1 EERILDAVRIDGAA
15 EIERGGVTGGGGGE
29 IAAGR
34 GHVAEIDQGGRNVQ
48 LVIAGGE
55 VLACLLELAG
65 GGGEMA
71 LVLFENGHVVEHRA
85 GLLVLVEAAQQRQGA
100 LVEVEGGIPIAGC
113 AAAIAL
119 DAEGIGGLDAIAG
132 GKENAVRLLAA
143 GGRGLR
149 GVAVDVGEAL
159 LEAEMGV
166 KEPLAAGRGGGD

>member
-1 EERILDAVRIDGAA
+1 GGAAVVELAPFGKGEVVVLPGAGEIAERGGHVAGDHERLRNRVADGAAGAGDVEGLQGEAACGIRVALLQANLGEAEERILDAVRIAGAA

-71 LVLFENGHVVEHRA
+71 LVLFENG
-85 GLLVLVEAAQQRQGA
+85 
-100 LVEVEGGIPIAGC
+100 
-113 AAAIAL
+113 
-119 DAEGIGGLDAIAG
+119 
-132 GKENAVRLLAA
+132 
-143 GGRGLR
+143 
-149 GVAVDVGEAL
+149 
-159 LEAEMGV
+159 
-166 KEPLAAGRGGGD
+166 